1 MFRPALVLALLLA
14 AVHLG
19 GQQIHFTPIDRRVV
33 HDRFSTLPLKNG
45 DRASVL
51 RELFAAARCD
61 GDRYREQ
68 TVKGSKLPNL
78 VCTLPGS
85 SDETVIV
92 SAHYDKVDR
101 DGSQGAVDNWS
112 SASLLPSLYEAL
124 AARPRRL
131 TMAFIGFTDEEAGLV
146 GSTFYSKSLSRESL
160 SKIAAVVNMDSIG
173 MTSTKVWASRADKE
187 LLKDAAL
194 VAHAL
199 NLPVDGVNVE
209 RVGDSDSHPFAARK
223 LRVIDFHSVTQ
234 ENLRVLHSGR
244 DRPSAINWDAYYDT
258 HRLIAGLLAYLDAAA
273 SSERQ
278 EAVGGGRQ

>member
-1 MFRPALVLALLLA
+1 MFRPALLLLPLLA
-14 AVHLG
+14 AAHLAA
-19 GQQIHFTPIDRRVV
+19 QQIHFTPVDRKVV
-33 HDRFSTLPLKNG
+33 QSRFSTLPLKNR

-51 RELFAAARCD
+51 QKLFAAAHCD
-61 GDRYREQ
+61 GDRYQEQ
-68 TVKGSKLPNL
+68 AVKGSRLPNL
-78 VCTLPGS
+78 VCSLPGS

-124 AARPRRL
+124 AMRPRRL

-146 GSTFYSKSLSRESL
+146 GSTFYSKSLSHETL
-160 SKIAAVVNMDSIG
+160 SRITAVVNLDSIG
-173 MTSTKVWASRADKE
+173 MSSTKVWASRADKE
-187 LLKDAAL
+187 LLKDTVL
-194 VAHAL
+194 VARAL
-199 NLPVDGVNVE
+199 DLPVDGVNVE

-244 DRPSAINWDAYYDT
+244 DQPSAINWDAYYDT
-258 HRLIAGLLAYLDAAA
+258 YRLIAGLLAYLDAAA
-273 SSERQ
+273 SRERQ
-278 EAVGGGRQ
+278 EVTGGRQ